1 MTRAGR
7 TWGYA
12 KLSDL
17 IAATTLFDVDKRGTG
32 KAKVIYVRDN
42 RRQPGGKRP

>member
-1 MTRAGR
+1 
-7 TWGYA
+7 
-12 KLSDL
+12 
-17 IAATTLFDVDKRGTG
+17 VDKRGTG